1 VGPPALR
8 QDLHFLE
15 RVEQLAIQKL
25 LTHVFLERFPARALL
40 RIQ

>member
-1 VGPPALR
+1 VDSTAYR
-8 QDLHFLE
+8 QDLRFLE